1 MSREKLLDTLDELE
15 HFDALSEKGL
25 NKVAQIQ
32 NILQNK
38 LNQITKMQ
46 NQWQDKLEEIAKM
59 RRIKT
64 YEEMLKEGL
73 IIISFN
79 IKKQLSWTL

>member
-1 MSREKLLDTLDELE
+1 MSREKLLDTLDELD
-15 HFDALSEKGL
+15 HFGALSEKRL

-46 NQWQDKLEEIAKM
+46 NQ
-59 RRIKT
+59 
-64 YEEMLKEGL
+64 
-73 IIISFN
+73 
-79 IKKQLSWTL
+79 

>member
-1 MSREKLLDTLDELE
+1 MSREKLLDTLYELE
-15 HFDALSEKGL
+15 HFDALSEKEL

-46 NQWQDKLEEIAKM
+46 NQ
-59 RRIKT
+59 
-64 YEEMLKEGL
+64 
-73 IIISFN
+73 
-79 IKKQLSWTL
+79 

>member
-1 MSREKLLDTLDELE
+1 MSREKLLDTLDELD
-15 HFDALSEKGL
+15 HFGALSEKRL